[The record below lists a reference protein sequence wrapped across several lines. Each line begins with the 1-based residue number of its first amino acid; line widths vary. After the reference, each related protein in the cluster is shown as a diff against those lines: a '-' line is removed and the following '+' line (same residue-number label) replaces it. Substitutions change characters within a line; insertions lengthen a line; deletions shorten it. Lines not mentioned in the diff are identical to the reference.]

1 MITKKTGDGVCLR
14 VGSKTAFDDELEE
27 RNLAI
32 AVQRTL
38 KVKMAHDH
46 KQASAIPETKLDL

>member
-1 MITKKTGDGVCLR
+1 MTSGTEDGSGMPGR
-14 VGSKTAFDDELEE
+14 SKMAFDDKIEE

-38 KVKMAHDH
+38 KANTAHDH

>member
-1 MITKKTGDGVCLR
+1 MTSGNKDSSGLPGI
-14 VGSKTAFDDELEE
+14 SKMAFDDKLEG

-46 KQASAIPETKLDL
+46 KQASAIPETKVDL

>member
-1 MITKKTGDGVCLR
+1 MTSGTKDGSGMPGR
-14 VGSKTAFDDELEE
+14 SKMAFDDRIEE

-38 KVKMAHDH
+38 KANTAHDH